1 MTILNSSKLAAVL
14 ERFEAIE
21 HEMSQAPSGE
31 DYVRLSKEYAEL
43 EPVARAARTLKALEA
58 ERRGLQ
64 DMLASGESEL
74 AEMAEDELAALEIRA
89 EKLDREIK
97 VLLLPRDS
105 ADERNVILEIRAG
118 TGGDEAA
125 LFAGDL
131 FRMYQRYAALKNW
144 RVEVITAS
152 EAEVGGYKEVIAS
165 IAGAGVFARL
175 KFESGVHRVQ
185 PGHRGPGAHPH
196 LGSHRG
202 GAARGRRGRRRHRGE
217 GSAHR
222 RVPRLGARRS
232 IGQHHRQRGA
242 HHPHSERHRGEPAG

>member
-31 DYVRLSKEYAEL
+31 DYVRLSREYAEL
-43 EPVARAARTLKALEA
+43 EPVAGAARTLKALEQ

-64 DMLASGESEL
+64 DMLASGEAEL

-89 EKLDREIK
+89 DKLDREIK

-105 ADERNVILEIRAG
+105 ADERNVILEVRAG

-131 FRMYQRYAALKNW
+131 FRMYQRYAAVKNW
-144 RVEVITAS
+144 RVEVITA
-152 EAEVGGYKEVIAS
+152 
-165 IAGAGVFARL
+165 
-175 KFESGVHRVQ
+175 
-185 PGHRGPGAHPH
+185 
-196 LGSHRG
+196 
-202 GAARGRRGRRRHRGE
+202 
-217 GSAHR
+217 
-222 RVPRLGARRS
+222 
-232 IGQHHRQRGA
+232 
-242 HHPHSERHRGEPAG
+242 